1 MNGTLRWLGQCMF
14 YSLIAYVYNRR
25 GEYLP
30 KRRLLSV
37 GLVAVPAALTGGH
50 PPLQAALAGVMIT
63 FYADGLVA
71 ILPALWRARPWG
83 VRA

>member
-1 MNGTLRWLGQCMF
+1 MNATLRWLGQCVL
-14 YSLIAYVYNRR
+14 YSLIAYLYNRR
-25 GEYLP
+25 GAYLP

-37 GLVAVPAALTGGH
+37 WLVAVPAALTGH
-50 PPLQAALAGVMIT
+50 PPLVAALVGVNVT